1 MKKLIQYISVCF
13 LSIITFACNNNFLSE
28 VPSASDYNAIASEI
42 LISPETGAKDFYI
55 NVPAGNANYYIVQIP
70 GWLNVQSL
78 SGQFTDNVAT
88 VNCSV
93 SVNADFSAIGV
104 YKSSI
109 VMAIENYGIAVI
121 PVTYITQG
129 NPAISTNNGL
139 ALKYNPARNVF
150 HASLVIRNTGDG
162 ILLWSI
168 AGKPDWISIPD
179 SLNNRTFMIP
189 QNGEF
194 TVDLSCNPQ
203 SITSPDLQGQIL
215 IACNDKNN
223 SQKAVS
229 LSFDFKDGNA
239 SFLCYTE
246 QLDFG
251 LTEVTQTL
259 DFYNQGIGFMTWK
272 VNDCPEWLTVSETS
286 GLMSPHSKK
295 TVVFTCDRS
304 LLPNEPVSQT
314 IYLATNDVNNPSY
327 AVTVIVD
334 NTQPENPDTGGEE
347 PPTSDTE

>member
-1 MKKLIQYISVCF
+1 MKKVIQYISVYF
-13 LSIITFACNNNFLSE
+13 LGIVMFACNNNFLSE
-28 VPSASDYNAIASEI
+28 VPSASDYNAAASEI
-42 LISPETGAKDFYI
+42 LISPETGAKDYYI

-88 VNCSV
+88 VNCSA

-121 PVTYITQG
+121 PVSYITQG
-129 NPAISTNNGL
+129 NPAISTDDGL
-139 ALKYNPARNVF
+139 SLKYNSVGNDF
-150 HASLVIRNTGDG
+150 HASLVIRNTGNG

-168 AGKPDWISIPD
+168 ERKSDWILIPD

-194 TVDLSCNPQ
+194 IVDLSCDPQ

-215 IACNDKNN
+215 IASNDKNN
-223 SQKAVS
+223 GEKAVN
-229 LSFDFKDGNA
+229 LSFDFSDGNA

-251 LTEVTQTL
+251 LKEVTQTL

-272 VNDCPEWLTVSETS
+272 VDDCPEWLTVSEAS

-295 TVVFTCDRS
+295 TLVFTCDRS

-334 NTQPENPDTGGEE
+334 NRVPTEEENP
-347 PPTSDTE
+347 PTTDTE